1 MNVSQLLVKLLESTP
16 LPDGKEPSELLEQ
29 AEQITHAR
37 KSLLTQIVAA
47 TGGKPWQLDAEDR
60 QRLAEIEKR
69 QRHWDGVL
77 RAARGKT
84 GMRLDAMRRQQRQTP
99 RGGALGYQVA

>member
-1 MNVSQLLVKLLESTP
+1 MNVSQLLATLLQSTP
-16 LPDGKEPSELLEQ
+16 LPEGKEPSDLLEQ
-29 AEQITHAR
+29 AEKITQAR

-47 TGGKPWQLDAEDR
+47 TGGKPWQLDADDR
-60 QRLAEIEKR
+60 KVLAEIEKR

-84 GMRLDAMRRQQRQTP
+84 GMRLDAMRRQQREAP